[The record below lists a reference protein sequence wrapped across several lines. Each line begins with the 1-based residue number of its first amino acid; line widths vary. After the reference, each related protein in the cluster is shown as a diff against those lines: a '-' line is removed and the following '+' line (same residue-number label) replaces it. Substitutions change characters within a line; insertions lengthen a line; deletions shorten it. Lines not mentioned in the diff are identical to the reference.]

1 MAESEEEL
9 KSLLMRVKKESE
21 KAGLELNMKKT
32 KMIWP
37 LAPSLHADRWG
48 KSGNSDRFYLFGLQ
62 NYCSDCSHEIKR
74 CLLLGR
80 KAMTNPR

>member
-1 MAESEEEL
+1 MAESEEDL

-21 KAGLELNMKKT
+21 KADLELNMKKT

-62 NYCSDCSHEIKR
+62 NYCR
-74 CLLLGR
+74 Q
-80 KAMTNPR
+80 